1 MTAPSLADLQGSQV
15 HAVLARLRQKEP
27 VAWVPALGAWL
38 VTRRDLALAAMR
50 ADRPY
55 RSALTEPQALAELH
69 HCAGS
74 QFDPHVV
81 RAFTAVVREPA
92 ADRAAA

>member
-1 MTAPSLADLQGSQV
+1 
-15 HAVLARLRQKEP
+15 
-27 VAWVPALGAWL
+27 
-38 VTRRDLALAAMR
+38 MR

-69 HCAGS
+69 WGAGS
-74 QFDPHVV
+74 QFDPNVV
-81 RAFTAVVREPA
+81 RAFTAVVRAPV